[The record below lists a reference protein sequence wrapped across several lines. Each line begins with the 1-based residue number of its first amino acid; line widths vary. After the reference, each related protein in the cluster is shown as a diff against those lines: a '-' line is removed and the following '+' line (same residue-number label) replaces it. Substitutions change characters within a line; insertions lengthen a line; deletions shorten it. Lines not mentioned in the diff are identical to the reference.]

1 MSQFDE
7 LFILIK
13 SMSQAEKRYFKIFSK
28 RHVVGQ
34 MNNYVV
40 LFDIIDKLD
49 KYDEKR
55 LLANLKKKQL
65 SHNLSMCKTQ
75 LYNLILRSMRNYY
88 DEKSIERILTNSL
101 WDVNFLYEK
110 GLINKC
116 NKILKKIKS
125 LAQSYEK
132 PFYLLEALKFERKI
146 ERNLRK
152 KTTVSEIDSKDK
164 IEQNVI
170 SHLSLEQKLRNLN
183 DIVYRIVKANFHYQ
197 DKDKKQLLS
206 EIETQISTVQL
217 EECKTFRSQI
227 LYNCIKSNICQLNSD
242 IEGVFEHMENQYI
255 IYKSNPQLIEDSG
268 GTYIKFLNNYM
279 NACTINKKFDKFPM
293 ILETINNTKINSQ
306 DEEVLKFENTYYL
319 EQLYYLNTNQFE
331 KAKNLIPTLE
341 AGMKKYARNISNS
354 RKQTISYNIVIIYF
368 LYEEYGEATVWINS
382 IMQMSKD
389 SRKDLQNA
397 IKLLELICQYELEN
411 FELLH
416 YLLRNTKRFFD
427 EKNPDFA
434 LGYIILK
441 LFRKSLK
448 KQLSKEDYKICL
460 NNIYNSEH
468 IQPEFA
474 PYEELEIWLKSKIS
488 KSKMLDLTSGVNVT
502 EFER

>member
-1 MSQFDE
+1 
-7 LFILIK
+7 
-13 SMSQAEKRYFKIFSK
+13 MSQAEKRYFKIFSK
-28 RHVVGQ
+28 RHVVGK

-88 DEKSIERILTNSL
+88 DEKSLNRILTNSL

-146 ERNLRK
+146 ERDLRK
-152 KTTVSEIDSKDK
+152 KTTKSEIDSKNK
-164 IEQNVI
+164 IEQKVI
-170 SHLSLEQKLRNLN
+170 SHLSLDQKLRNLN
-183 DIVYRIVKANFHYQ
+183 DIVYRIIKADFHYQ
-197 DKDKKQLLS
+197 TKNKKQLLS
-206 EIETQISTVQL
+206 EVETQVSTIQQ
-217 EECKTFRSQI
+217 EECKTFRSQL
-227 LYNCIKSNICQLNSD
+227 LYNSIKSNLCQLKSD
-242 IEGVFEHMENQYI
+242 VEGAFKHLENQFI
-255 IYKSNPQLIEDSG
+255 IYEANKQLIEGSES
-268 GTYIKFLNNYM
+268 TYIKFLNNYL
-279 NACTINKKFDKFPM
+279 NVCAINGKFDKFP
-293 ILETINNTKINSQ
+293 ILLETIHNTKIPSK
-306 DEEVLKFENTYYL
+306 DEEVIKFANTYYL

-331 KAKNLIPTLE
+331 KAKKMIPILE
-341 AGMKKYARNISNS
+341 EGIKKHSRNINNS
-354 RKQTISYNIVIIYF
+354 RKQTISYNIVILYF
-368 LYEEYGEATVWINS
+368 IYEEYGNATTWISNV
-382 IMQMSKD
+382 IQMSKD

-397 IKLLELICQYELEN
+397 IKVLELICQYELEN
-411 FELLH
+411 FELLY

-434 LGYIILK
+434 LGYLILD
-441 LFRKSLK
+441 LFKKSLK

-460 NNIYNSEH
+460 SNIYNSEL

-474 PYEELEIWLKSKIS
+474 PYEEIEIWLKSKIS
-488 KSKMLDLTSGVNVT
+488 RSKMLDLASGTVK
-502 EFER
+502 ELER